1 MHMIHDRQTIRDH
14 YEDNTVAHDYICERF
29 AKPLGRIQHQ
39 TQVETINN
47 IISFYQVD
55 RILEVACGPAR
66 LTSYIKGFKEG
77 VAIDTSDQMLNIAR
91 KRVSNPEKWQFINAD
106 AFQMNL
112 NERFQLIYVFRFI
125 RHFRSPERIKLYNKF
140 YDLLEDSGILIFDA
154 VNYEKFAF
162 IRKIENKGQ
171 KLIYD
176 KIYPSSKSLED
187 ELFNAGYKVL
197 TLKGLIYHFYIQAA
211 ISRISNRLKIGDLG
225 LKVISCLERFP
236 FGRPLE
242 SIVIC
247 RKR

>member
-1 MHMIHDRQTIRDH
+1 MIHDRETIRDY
-14 YEDNTVAHDYICERF
+14 YEDNTVAHEYISERF
-29 AKPLGRIQHQ
+29 AKPLGRVQHQ
-39 TQVETINN
+39 TQVHTINN
-47 IISFYQVD
+47 IINFYHID

-77 VAIDTSDQMLNIAR
+77 VAIDTSDRMLNIAR

-106 AFQMNL
+106 AFQINL

-125 RHFRSPERIKLYNKF
+125 RHFRLPERIKLYNKF
-140 YDLLEDSGILIFDA
+140 HELLEDSGILIFDA
-154 VNYEKFAF
+154 VNYEKFAL

-171 KLIYD
+171 KLFYD
-176 KIYPSSKSLED
+176 KIYPSRKSLED
-187 ELFNAGYKVL
+187 ELFKAGYEVL

-211 ISRISNRLKIGDLG
+211 ISRISNRLNIDEVG

-242 SIVIC
+242 SIVIS

>member
-1 MHMIHDRQTIRDH
+1 MIHNRRTFRKH
-14 YEDNTVAHDYICERF
+14 YEDNTVAHEYITERF
-29 AKPLGRIQHQ
+29 AKPLGQVQHH

-47 IISFYQVD
+47 IISFYQID

-77 VAIDTSDQMLNIAR
+77 VAVDTSDQMLNIAR

-106 AFQMNL
+106 AFYMML

-125 RHFRSPERIKLYNKF
+125 RHFRLPERIKLYNKF
-140 YDLLEDSGILIFDA
+140 HELLEDSGILIFD
-154 VNYEKFAF
+154 VINYEKFAL

-176 KIYPSSKSLED
+176 KIYQNNTSLEE
-187 ELFNAGYKVL
+187 ELFNAGFKIL
-197 TLKGLIYHFYIQAA
+197 RFKGLIYHFYIQAA
-211 ISRISNRLKIGDLG
+211 ISRISNRLKIDELG